1 MARRPSDSPRPLP
14 KRPAAAL
21 RPPPDYTREA
31 ALIAAGAGL
40 VAGCDEVGR
49 GPLAGPVVAAAV
61 ILDPARLPPGLADSK
76 TLKAAQREAA
86 FAAILESALAVS
98 VASRSA
104 ASIDR
109 LNIRAASLLA
119 MTEAVRGLALAPGHV
134 LVDGRDVPAG
144 LPCPATALIGGDG
157 LSASIAAASIVAK
170 VLRDRMMSRADALF
184 PGYGFPAHAGY
195 PTPSHKAAIAALGP
209 CPIHR
214 MSFRPLSGR

>member
-1 MARRPSDSPRPLP
+1 MA
-14 KRPAAAL
+14 
-21 RPPPDYTREA
+21 REA
-31 ALIAAGAGL
+31 ALIAAGNGP

-76 TLKAAQREAA
+76 TLKPAQREAA

-119 MTEAVRGLALAPGHV
+119 MTEAVHGLALAPGHV

-184 PGYGFPAHAGY
+184 PGYGFAAHAGY